1 MTWLRFTGKSPTAS
15 STAAARSIPPA
26 SPRLRPAAAG
36 QDMRRAEVPVLL
48 GDASKAKKILGWKP
62 KVNFEELVKMM
73 AQIGF
78 SPGEAII
85 LGFLVWEVRRLRTR
99 VVLVEH
105 RIEAVF
111 KPVPVKENNQ

>member
-1 MTWLRFTGKSPTAS
+1 MH
-15 STAAARSIPPA
+15 
-26 SPRLRPAAAG
+26 
-36 QDMRRAEVPVLL
+36 
-48 GDASKAKKILGWKP
+48 
-62 KVNFEELVKMM
+62 ELVKMM